1 MRKHVIY
8 TYRALCVS
16 AVYSTNMNKVIHFE
30 QTISMSDVDD
40 AAETE
45 AFDTSGSSSSSDELE
60 PDTTTQKLLEDFP
73 IVEEESDSKPKNVF
87 SDYQVDLATFVLFLS
102 VAKLSLCVVQC
113 FTNWFTNWVCIQL
126 NIVSFCLVLSC
137 HCHCHFCFHFIFIF
151 IFLF

>member
-1 MRKHVIY
+1 
-8 TYRALCVS
+8 
-16 AVYSTNMNKVIHFE
+16 MNKVLHFE

-40 AAETE
+40 GAETE

-87 SDYQVDLATFVLFLS
+87 SDNQVATFVLFLS

-113 FTNWFTNWVCIQL
+113 FTNWACIQL

-137 HCHCHFCFHFIFIF
+137 HCHFCFHFIF
-151 IFLF
+151 LF